1 MVQFLQQALPARK
14 ETQRLSH
21 LYARCIGQMYTIGY
35 PISMNSMQDQDAGE
49 FLRYP
54 SYPWQETD
62 LWAED
67 EYRVPEK
74 TMNLIGIP
82 TYVNS
87 ENVTWKNEIDLHRF
101 GYLNDHVMESSGNKS
116 QESFFIF
123 QRQISFKPSK

>member
-1 MVQFLQQALPARK
+1 
-14 ETQRLSH
+14 
-21 LYARCIGQMYTIGY
+21 
-35 PISMNSMQDQDAGE
+35 MQDQESGQ

-74 TMNLIGIP
+74 TMHLIGIP

-87 ENVTWKNEIDLHRF
+87 EDVTWRNEIDLHRYGF
-101 GYLNDHVMESSGNKS
+101 LNDHVMKSSGNTAPKRTP
-116 QESFFIF
+116 SFTKHNHTLKIIF
-123 QRQISFKPSK
+123 